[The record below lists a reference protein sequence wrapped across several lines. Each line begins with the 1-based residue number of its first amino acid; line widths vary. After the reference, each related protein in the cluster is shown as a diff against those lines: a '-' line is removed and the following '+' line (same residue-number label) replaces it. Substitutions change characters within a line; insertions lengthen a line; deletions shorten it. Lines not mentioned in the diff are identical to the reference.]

1 MDYPVHWPD
10 AIEPAMGAADAAVAA
25 GGGVEPVW
33 ILGGENCFAGV
44 VVDAVGGIDE
54 ADVGEGH

>member
-1 MDYPVHWPD
+1 
-10 AIEPAMGAADAAVAA
+10 MGAADAAVAA

-44 VVDAVGGIDE
+44 VVDAVGGVDE